1 MSLSNSQKKFFR
13 SIGHKLNPVIT
24 IAENG
29 LSETV
34 SLELERALEDHE
46 LIKVKLKVGDSKARK
61 NVIDEMCSIFH
72 AQLVQS
78 IGHTALIY
86 RPAKNTN
93 PKLSNL
99 LRNSSESG

>member
-1 MSLSNSQKKFFR
+1 MSLLNSQKKFFR

-72 AQLVQS
+72 AQLVKE
-78 IGHTALIY
+78 
-86 RPAKNTN
+86 AKQLQTW
-93 PKLSNL
+93 
-99 LRNSSESG
+99 

>member
-46 LIKVKLKVGDSKARK
+46 LIKIKLKVGDSQAKK
-61 NVIDEMCSIFH
+61 TMIEEICSLFNT
-72 AQLVQS
+72 QLVQS

-86 RPAKNTN
+86 RPAKNAN

-99 LRNSSESG
+99 LRNSSKTA